1 MGIDNTQSRAAPEK
15 MQIYL
20 VGGAVRDKLLN
31 LPVTDRDWVV
41 VGATED
47 DMLAMGYRPVCG
59 DFPVFI
65 HPQTGEE
72 YALARRE
79 TKTGPGYH
87 GFFVETGPD
96 VTLEEDL
103 ARRDLT
109 INAMA
114 EDAQGKLIDPF
125 AGREDLQTGLL
136 RHVTPA
142 FIEDPVRL
150 LRVARFSAR
159 LGRWGFR
166 VAHATHALM
175 KKMVVSGE
183 LGYLQGQRIWQEMR
197 KALMDEQPWRFFQVL
212 QACGALE
219 RLFPVLA
226 AAMSG
231 DAAHA
236 HKPNSEP
243 VAVLKRA
250 VDSDTSLP
258 LRFVCI
264 MQYAVNADHP
274 PGQLTHMLG
283 VDRKTAALL
292 ENWLQARPALIR
304 LSAGTARDVHRFLRR
319 FRHALPEMIQLA
331 QICLPGI
338 AATVVPLVERA
349 KMAMHSV
356 AASQLQEQGWQ
367 GKALGEELSRRQEQ
381 AIASVLEESDDN

>member
-1 MGIDNTQSRAAPEK
+1 MGIDIPQSRAAPEK

-20 VGGAVRDKLLN
+20 VGGAVRDQLLN

-47 DMLAMGYRPVCG
+47 DMLAMGYRPVPG

-87 GFFVETGPD
+87 GFSVETGPD

-114 EDAQGKLIDPF
+114 KDAQGKLIDPF
-125 AGREDLQTGLL
+125 AGQEDLQNGLL

-142 FIEDPVRL
+142 FVEDPVRL

-166 VAHATHALM
+166 VAHATQALM
-175 KKMVVSGE
+175 KKMLVSGE
-183 LGYLQGQRIWQEMR
+183 LEHLQGQRIWQEMR
-197 KALMDEQPWRFFQVL
+197 KALMDAQPWRFFQVL

-219 RLFPVLA
+219 HFFPALA
-226 AAMSG
+226 KAMSG
-231 DAAHA
+231 DAAHEQ
-236 HKPNSEP
+236 KPDSEP

-250 VDSDTSLP
+250 AASDASLP
-258 LRFVCI
+258 LRFVSI
-264 MQYAVNADHP
+264 MQYAVDADHP
-274 PGQLTHMLG
+274 PGQLIRMLG

-292 ENWLQARPALIR
+292 ENWRQARPALNR
-304 LSAGTARDVHRFLRR
+304 LGAATAWDVHHFLRQ
-319 FRHALPEMIQLA
+319 FRRSLPEMMQLA
-331 QICLPGI
+331 QICLPET
-338 AATVVPLVERA
+338 AATVLPLLEQAR
-349 KMAMHSV
+349 MAMHSV

-367 GKALGEELSRRQEQ
+367 GKALGDELSRRQEQ
-381 AIASVLEESDDN
+381 AIASVLEEHSDS

>member
-1 MGIDNTQSRAAPEK
+1 

-20 VGGAVRDKLLN
+20 VGGAVRDQLLN
-31 LPVTDRDWVV
+31 LPVIDRDWVV

-47 DMLAMGYRPVCG
+47 DMLAMGYLPVSG

-87 GFFVETGPD
+87 GFTVETGPD

-114 EDAQGKLIDPF
+114 EDAKGKVIDLF
-125 AGREDLQTGLL
+125 AGQEDLHNGLL

-142 FIEDPVRL
+142 FVEDPVRL

-166 VAHATHALM
+166 VAHGTQALM

-183 LGYLQGQRIWQEMR
+183 LEHLQRQRIWQEMR
-197 KALMDEQPWRFFQVL
+197 KALMDSQPWRFFQVL
-212 QACGALE
+212 HTCGALE
-219 RLFPVLA
+219 CLFPALA
-226 AAMSG
+226 VAMSG
-231 DAAHA
+231 VAAHE
-236 HKPNSEP
+236 KKQDSEP

-250 VDSDTSLP
+250 AASDASLR
-258 LRFVCI
+258 LRFVSI
-264 MQYAVNADHP
+264 MQYAVDADHP
-274 PGQLTHMLG
+274 PGQLTRTLG

-292 ENWLQARPALIR
+292 ENWLQARPLLIR
-304 LSAGTARDVHRFLRR
+304 LPAGNARDIHCFLRQ
-319 FRHALPEMIQLA
+319 FRHTLPEMMQLA
-331 QICLPGI
+331 QICLPEL
-338 AATVVPLVERA
+338 ATTVLPLVERA
-349 KMAMHSV
+349 RMAMHSV
-356 AASQLQEQGWQ
+356 AAGPLQEQGWQ
-367 GKALGEELSRRQEQ
+367 GKALGEELARRQEQ
-381 AIASVLEESDDN
+381 AIASVLGESGDS